1 MVVFAL
7 AASVT
12 ARAQTLGPSHS
23 QSQFVIVTNAAP
35 IFLLPDNTRT
45 PLRIASVGSRLGLIK
60 VEGDWYN
67 IEFRDP
73 QYGERVGY
81 IEKQFARLSR
91 SDPQP
96 MDLSISEAGNQI
108 ANREREAETMTAQ
121 PRSIDP
127 RPISKNAREG
137 FWFNAGL
144 GEGWLG
150 CDNCEGRHA
159 GGLSG
164 GLSLGGTLS
173 PRVLMGIGTTG
184 WAKSVLG
191 DTLTVGTVDLRL
203 RFYPWASSGVFV
215 TGGIGAGSISFAGE
229 TEIGGGAVLGLGI
242 DLRIASNVSVTP
254 FWNGFAMRSS
264 TLDANVGQ
272 IGLGVTVH

>member
-1 MVVFAL
+1 MVILSLVVA
-7 AASVT
+7 VT
-12 ARAQTLGPSHS
+12 ADAQTLGPSHS
-23 QSQFVIVTNAAP
+23 QSQSVIVTNAAP

-45 PLRIASVGSRLGLIK
+45 PLRVASAGSRLGLIK

-81 IEKQFARLSR
+81 VEKKFARLSQP
-91 SDPQP
+91 DLQP
-96 MDLSISEAGNQI
+96 MDLSISEAGNQA
-108 ANREREAETMTAQ
+108 ANRTTEAERVAAQ
-121 PRSIDP
+121 PRSSEP
-127 RPISKNAREG
+127 RAISKNKREG
-137 FWFNAGL
+137 FWLNAGL

-150 CDNCEGRHA
+150 CDNCDGGRA

-173 PRVLMGIGTTG
+173 PRVLMGVGTTG

-191 DTLTVGTVDLRL
+191 DTLTVGTVDLRV
-203 RFYPWASSGVFV
+203 RFYPSASSGFFI
-215 TGGIGAGSISFAGE
+215 TGGIGAGSISYAGE
-229 TEIGGGAVLGLGI
+229 TEIGGGAVLGLGL

-264 TLDANVGQ
+264 NLDANVGQ